1 MGLLDK
7 VKNFFYDEEDVEDFE
22 PVIEKTKES
31 KHKNIEKEERIEV
44 KKRENVH
51 KKYDTDDISERDLF
65 KAERTFNFPMDLDD
79 TLYEKSIEIN
89 KKSEVKEKP
98 KEEIKANTYRSVTS
112 YQNKDYHKNIKKEQE
127 EAKKF
132 RPTPIISPIYGVL
145 DKNYKK
151 EDTLIDSTREFNITK
166 KLDYDTVMRKAY
178 AQTEKMNEE
187 DNKGIFFNLNEEKTD
202 EINKDD
208 DDEVKIIYN
217 DVSFDENEDNTNKE
231 SIENK
236 EPSIDEDNI
245 LSETKEQDLFNLI
258 DDMYSSDDEDGED
271 DE

>member
-44 KKRENVH
+44 KKREDVH

-79 TLYEKSIEIN
+79 TIYEKPS
-89 KKSEVKEKP
+89 KTVSRLEKVQ
-98 KEEIKANTYRSVTS
+98 KEEPKKEIKVSTYRESTRETTA
-112 YQNKDYHKNIKKEQE
+112 YQKRTYPTEKITTTKDD
-127 EAKKF
+127 KKF
-132 RPTPIISPIYGVL
+132 MPTPIISPIYGVL

-151 EDTLIDSTREFNITK
+151 EDVALDSANDLNITK
-166 KLDYDTVMRKAY
+166 KLDYDSVMKRAMKRVDDK
-178 AQTEKMNEE
+178 EDEE
-187 DNKGIFFNLNEEKTD
+187 NKSIFFNLD
-202 EINKDD
+202 EQEADK

-217 DVSFDENEDNTNKE
+217 DVSTSDDMDNTNKDDTN
-231 SIENK
+231 NK
-236 EPSIDEDNI
+236 PLVDEDNI

-258 DDMYSSDDEDGED
+258 DNMYSSED
-271 DE
+271 DEEDDE

>member
-1 MGLLDK
+1 MK
-7 VKNFFYDEEDVEDFE
+7 
-22 PVIEKTKES
+22 
-31 KHKNIEKEERIEV
+31 
-44 KKRENVH
+44 
-51 KKYDTDDISERDLF
+51 
-65 KAERTFNFPMDLDD
+65 
-79 TLYEKSIEIN
+79 
-89 KKSEVKEKP
+89 
-98 KEEIKANTYRSVTS
+98 
-112 YQNKDYHKNIKKEQE
+112 
-127 EAKKF
+127 
-132 RPTPIISPIYGVL
+132 
-145 DKNYKK
+145 
-151 EDTLIDSTREFNITK
+151 
-166 KLDYDTVMRKAY
+166 KAY

-258 DDMYSSDDEDGED
+258 DDMYSSDDEDEED